1 MGDRKKTEGE
11 RECEVGA
18 FVILIRAPC
27 RHIIDGHQCGDMS
40 ENRRAGRRCLNLNGQ
55 INCVCQA
62 CGQVLVPLE
71 PRQQQ
76 QTQAAGQRINWFL
89 DTGWNIFN
97 LGLMPDRDCILVCT
111 RAAISNSSQVSN
123 WHWIMTGTV
132 SVSLSLY
139 LYLCAIAGPSNSH

>member
-1 MGDRKKTEGE
+1 MNFYSVVCVPRKKLIYGLRRYCSNKRPKSKWVIEKTERE

-89 DTGWNIFN
+89 DTG
-97 LGLMPDRDCILVCT
+97 
-111 RAAISNSSQVSN
+111 
-123 WHWIMTGTV
+123 
-132 SVSLSLY
+132 
-139 LYLCAIAGPSNSH
+139 